1 MNVNIKNIKNIF
13 KFLKKEDPNI
23 IDSWDKM
30 PVGFLKDIHRITSD
44 NTLSE
49 DDKSLQAA
57 AILAHISYDTL
68 LNLPL
73 DEAQELVARTAFLYE
88 KPKNKKIRKTY
99 NLNGRTY
106 VPLMSM
112 EDMTTA
118 QFIDFN
124 SLINDLDERLPEILS
139 IFLIPKGHKYNDG
152 YDKNMVIKDIT
163 ERLMVT
169 EALGM
174 ASFFING
181 YKKYAMRTL
190 LYSEAAL
197 EVAMW
202 KAPKELRPQAKE
214 VMKALRRL
222 REEIRSSYGYHL

>member
-1 MNVNIKNIKNIF
+1 MNVNIKNIF
-13 KFLKKEDPNI
+13 KFFKKEDPNI

-44 NTLSE
+44 STLSE

-57 AILAHISYDTL
+57 AILARLPYDTL

-88 KPKNKKIRKTY
+88 KPEKKKIRKNY

-106 VPLMSM
+106 VPIMSM

-124 SLINDLDERLPEILS
+124 SLINDIDER
-139 IFLIPKGHKYNDG
+139 
-152 YDKNMVIKDIT
+152 
-163 ERLMVT
+163 R
-169 EALGM
+169 
-174 ASFFING
+174 
-181 YKKYAMRTL
+181 
-190 LYSEAAL
+190 
-197 EVAMW
+197 
-202 KAPKELRPQAKE
+202 KE
-214 VMKALRRL
+214 
-222 REEIRSSYGYHL
+222 

>member
-1 MNVNIKNIKNIF
+1 MINTKNIF

-57 AILAHISYDTL
+57 AVLARLPYDTL

-88 KPKNKKIRKTY
+88 KPEKKKIRKTY

-106 VPLMSM
+106 IPLMSM

-124 SLINDLDERLPEILS
+124 SLINDIDERLPEILS

-152 YDKNMVIKDIT
+152 YDKNTVVKDIT

-181 YKKYAMRTL
+181 CKKYAMRTL

-197 EVAMW
+197 EVTMW

-222 REEIRSSYGYHL
+222 REEIRSSYGFRL

>member
-1 MNVNIKNIKNIF
+1 
-13 KFLKKEDPNI
+13 
-23 IDSWDKM
+23 
-30 PVGFLKDIHRITSD
+30 
-44 NTLSE
+44 
-49 DDKSLQAA
+49 
-57 AILAHISYDTL
+57 
-68 LNLPL
+68 
-73 DEAQELVARTAFLYE
+73 
-88 KPKNKKIRKTY
+88 
-99 NLNGRTY
+99 
-106 VPLMSM
+106 MSM

-139 IFLIPKGHKYNDG
+139 IFLVPKGHKYNDG
-152 YDKNMVIKDIT
+152 YDKNTVVKDIA

-197 EVAMW
+197 EVTMW

-214 VMKALRRL
+214 VMKALRSL
-222 REEIRSSYGYHL
+222 REEIRSSYGYRL

>member
-1 MNVNIKNIKNIF
+1 MINIRNIF
-13 KFLKKEDPNI
+13 KLLKKEDPNI

-44 NTLSE
+44 ESLSE
-49 DDKSLQAA
+49 DDKSLQSA

-88 KPKNKKIRKTY
+88 KPEKKKIRKTY
-99 NLNGRTY
+99 TLNGRTY
-106 VPLMSM
+106 VPIMPM

-124 SLINDLDERLPEILS
+124 SLINDIDERLPEILS
-139 IFLIPKGHKYNDG
+139 IFLVPKGHKYNDG
-152 YDKNMVIKDIT
+152 YDKNTVVKDIA

-214 VMKALRRL
+214 VMKAVRHL
-222 REEIRSSYGYHL
+222 REEIRSSYGYRL

>member
-1 MNVNIKNIKNIF
+1 MNVNIKNIF
-13 KFLKKEDPNI
+13 RFLKKEDPNI

-30 PVGFLKDIHRITSD
+30 PVGLLKDIHRITSD
-44 NTLSE
+44 ENLSE

-88 KPKNKKIRKTY
+88 KPEKKIRKTY
-99 NLNGRTY
+99 TLNGRTY
-106 VPLMSM
+106 IPLMSM

-139 IFLIPKGHKYNDG
+139 IFLVPKGHKYNDG
-152 YDKNMVIKDIT
+152 YDKNTVVKDIA

-181 YKKYAMRTL
+181 YKKYVMRTL

-222 REEIRSSYGYHL
+222 REEIRSSYGCLL

>member
-1 MNVNIKNIKNIF
+1 MNVNIKNIF
-13 KFLKKEDPNI
+13 RLFKKEDPNI

-30 PVGFLKDIHRITSD
+30 PVGLLKDIHRITSD
-44 NTLSE
+44 ENLSE

-88 KPKNKKIRKTY
+88 KPEKKKIRKTY
-99 NLNGRTY
+99 TLNGRTY
-106 VPLMSM
+106 IPLMSM

-139 IFLIPKGHKYNDG
+139 IFLVPKGHKYNDG
-152 YDKNMVIKDIT
+152 YDKNTVVKDIA

-190 LYSEAAL
+190 LYSEEAL
-197 EVAMW
+197 EIAMW
-202 KAPKELRPQAKE
+202 KGPKELRPQAKE
-214 VMKALRRL
+214 LIKAIRYL
-222 REEIRSSYGYHL
+222 REEIRSSYGFRL

>member
-1 MNVNIKNIKNIF
+1 MNVNIKNIF
-13 KFLKKEDPNI
+13 RLFKKEDPNI

-44 NTLSE
+44 ENLSE

-57 AILAHISYDTL
+57 ALLARLPYDTL

-88 KPKNKKIRKTY
+88 KPEKKKIKKNYT
-99 NLNGRTY
+99 LNGRVY

-124 SLINDLDERLPEILS
+124 SLIND
-139 IFLIPKGHKYNDG
+139 
-152 YDKNMVIKDIT
+152 
-163 ERLMVT
+163 
-169 EALGM
+169 
-174 ASFFING
+174 
-181 YKKYAMRTL
+181 
-190 LYSEAAL
+190 
-197 EVAMW
+197 
-202 KAPKELRPQAKE
+202 
-214 VMKALRRL
+214 
-222 REEIRSSYGYHL
+222 

>member
-1 MNVNIKNIKNIF
+1 MNVNINIKNIF

-30 PVGFLKDIHRITSD
+30 PVGLLKDVHRITSD
-44 NTLSE
+44 ENLSE

-57 AILAHISYDTL
+57 AILARMPYDTL

-88 KPKNKKIRKTY
+88 KPEKKKIRKTY
-99 NLNGRTY
+99 TLNGRTY
-106 VPLMSM
+106 IPLMSM

-139 IFLIPKGHKYNDG
+139 IFLVPKGHKYNDG
-152 YDKNMVIKDIT
+152 YDKNTVVKDIT

-181 YKKYAMRTL
+181 YKKYVMRTL

-197 EVAMW
+197 EVTMW

-222 REEIRSSYGYHL
+222 REEIRSSYGCLL

>member
-1 MNVNIKNIKNIF
+1 MINTKNIF
-13 KFLKKEDPNI
+13 RFLKKEDPNI

-44 NTLSE
+44 ENLSE

-57 AILAHISYDTL
+57 AVLARLPYDTL

-73 DEAQELVARTAFLYE
+73 DEAQALVARTAFLYE
-88 KPKNKKIRKTY
+88 KPEKKKIRKTY
-99 NLNGRTY
+99 NLNGRIY

-124 SLINDLDERLPEILS
+124 SLINDIDERLPEILS

-152 YDKNMVIKDIT
+152 YDKNTVIKDIT

-190 LYSEAAL
+190 LYSEEAL

-214 VMKALRRL
+214 LIKAIRYL
-222 REEIRSSYGYHL
+222 REEIRSSYGFRL

>member
-1 MNVNIKNIKNIF
+1 MKNIF
-13 KFLKKEDPNI
+13 KLLFKKEDPTI
-23 IDSWDKM
+23 IDSWDKL
-30 PVGFLKDIHRITSD
+30 PVGLLKDVTRITND
-44 NTLSE
+44 NNLTE
-49 DDKSLQAA
+49 DEKSLQAA
-57 AILAHISYDTL
+57 AIIAKMPYDTL

-88 KPKNKKIRKTY
+88 KPEKKKIQKNY
-99 NLNGRTY
+99 NLNGRIY
-106 VPLMSM
+106 IPLTSM

-124 SLINDLDERLPEILS
+124 SLINDIEERLPELLS

-152 YDKNMVIKDIT
+152 YDRKTVVKDIA

-174 ASFFING
+174 ASFFTNG
-181 YKKYAMRTL
+181 YKKYAIRTL
-190 LYSEAAL
+190 LYSEVAL
-197 EVAMW
+197 EMTML
-202 KAPKELRPQAKE
+202 KAPKEMRPQAKE

-222 REEIRSSYGYHL
+222 REEIRSSYGFPL

>member
-1 MNVNIKNIKNIF
+1 MINTKNIF
-13 KFLKKEDPNI
+13 KFFKKEDPNI

-30 PVGFLKDIHRITSD
+30 PVGFLKDIHRITKD
-44 NTLSE
+44 DTLSE

-57 AILAHISYDTL
+57 AVLGRLPYDTL

-88 KPKNKKIRKTY
+88 KPEKKKIRKTY
-99 NLNGRTY
+99 NLNGRVY

-124 SLINDLDERLPEILS
+124 SLINDIDERLPEILS
-139 IFLIPKGHKYNDG
+139 IFLVPKGHKYNDG
-152 YDKNMVIKDIT
+152 YDKNTVVKDIA

-197 EVAMW
+197 EVAMR

-214 VMKALRRL
+214 VMKALRHL
-222 REEIRSSYGYHL
+222 REEIRSSYGFRL

>member
-1 MNVNIKNIKNIF
+1 MINIRNIF
-13 KFLKKEDPNI
+13 KLLKKEDPNI

-30 PVGFLKDIHRITSD
+30 PVGLLRDVHRITSD
-44 NTLSE
+44 ESLSE
-49 DDKSLQAA
+49 DDKSLQSAA
-57 AILAHISYDTL
+57 VLGRLPYDTL

-88 KPKNKKIRKTY
+88 KPEKKKIRKTY
-99 NLNGRTY
+99 TLNGRTY
-106 VPLMSM
+106 TPLMSM

-139 IFLIPKGHKYNDG
+139 IFLVPKGHKYNDG
-152 YDKNMVIKDIT
+152 YDKNMVVKDIS

-190 LYSEAAL
+190 LYSEAAR
-197 EVAMW
+197 EVTVW

-222 REEIRSSYGYHL
+222 REEIRSSYGFRL

>member
-1 MNVNIKNIKNIF
+1 MNVNIKNIF
-13 KFLKKEDPNI
+13 KFFKKEDPNI

-30 PVGFLKDIHRITSD
+30 PIGFLKDIQRITSD

-57 AILAHISYDTL
+57 AILARMPYDTL

-88 KPKNKKIRKTY
+88 NPEKKKIRKNY

-106 VPLMSM
+106 VPMMSM
-112 EDMTTA
+112 ENMTTA

-152 YDKNMVIKDIT
+152 YDKNTVIKDIR
-163 ERLMVT
+163 EKLMVT

-181 YKKYAMRTL
+181 YKKYAMRIL

-214 VMKALRRL
+214 VMKALRHL
-222 REEIRSSYGYHL
+222 REEIRFSYGYRL

>member
-1 MNVNIKNIKNIF
+1 MKNIRNIF
-13 KFLKKEDPNI
+13 RLLKKEDPNI

-30 PVGFLKDIHRITSD
+30 PVGFLKDMHRITSD
-44 NTLSE
+44 ESLSE

-57 AILAHISYDTL
+57 AVLARLPYDTL

-73 DEAQELVARTAFLYE
+73 DEAQALVARTAFLYE
-88 KPKNKKIRKTY
+88 KPEKKKIRKTY
-99 NLNGRTY
+99 NLNGRVY

-124 SLINDLDERLPEILS
+124 SLINDIDERLPEILS
-139 IFLIPKGHKYNDG
+139 IFLVPKGHKYNDG
-152 YDKNMVIKDIT
+152 YDKNTVIKDIS

-181 YKKYAMRTL
+181 YKAYAIRTL

-197 EVAMW
+197 EVTMW
-202 KAPKELRPQAKE
+202 KAPKELRPKAKE
-214 VMKALRRL
+214 VMKALRHL
-222 REEIRSSYGYHL
+222 REEIRSSYGFRL

>member
-1 MNVNIKNIKNIF
+1 MNVNINIKNIF
-13 KFLKKEDPNI
+13 RFLKKEDPKV

-57 AILAHISYDTL
+57 AVLARLPYDTL

-88 KPKNKKIRKTY
+88 KPEKKKIRKTY
-99 NLNGRTY
+99 NLNGRVY

-124 SLINDLDERLPEILS
+124 SLLNDLDERLPEILS
-139 IFLIPKGHKYNDG
+139 IFLVPKGHKYNDG
-152 YDKNMVIKDIT
+152 YDKNTVVKDIT

-181 YKKYAMRTL
+181 YKKYVMRTL

-197 EVAMW
+197 EVTMW

-222 REEIRSSYGYHL
+222 REEIRSSYGCLL

>member
-1 MNVNIKNIKNIF
+1 MINTKNIF

-57 AILAHISYDTL
+57 AVLARLPYDTL

-73 DEAQELVARTAFLYE
+73 DEAQELVARTAFLYDKPE
-88 KPKNKKIRKTY
+88 KKKIRKTY

-106 VPLMSM
+106 IPLMSM

-124 SLINDLDERLPEILS
+124 SLINDIDERLPEILS

-152 YDKNMVIKDIT
+152 YDKNTVVKDIT

-181 YKKYAMRTL
+181 CKKYAMRTL

-197 EVAMW
+197 EVTMW

-222 REEIRSSYGYHL
+222 REEIRSSYGFRL

>member
-1 MNVNIKNIKNIF
+1 MNINIKINNIF
-13 KFLKKEDPNI
+13 KLFKKEDPNI

-44 NTLSE
+44 ESLSE

-73 DEAQELVARTAFLYE
+73 DEAQELVARTAFLYDKPE
-88 KPKNKKIRKTY
+88 KKKIRKTY
-99 NLNGRTY
+99 TLNGRTY
-106 VPLMSM
+106 VPIMSM

-124 SLINDLDERLPEILS
+124 SLINDIDERLPEILS
-139 IFLIPKGHKYNDG
+139 IFLVPKNHKYNDG
-152 YDKNMVIKDIT
+152 YDKNTVVKDIA

-197 EVAMW
+197 EVTMW

-222 REEIRSSYGYHL
+222 REEIRSSYGCLL